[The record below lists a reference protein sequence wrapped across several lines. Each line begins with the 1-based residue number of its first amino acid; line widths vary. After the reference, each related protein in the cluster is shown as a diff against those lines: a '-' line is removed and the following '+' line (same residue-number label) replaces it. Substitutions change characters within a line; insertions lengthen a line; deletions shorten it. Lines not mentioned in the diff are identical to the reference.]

1 MVSHM
6 RPNKLFSDY
15 QFGFLS
21 GRWTTLQLL
30 HVLEKWT
37 KILDNGGSIDT
48 VYLDFMKAFD
58 TVPHKQLIGKLKSYG
73 IAEEI
78 ISWVK
83 SFLSGRKQ
91 QLRVNSSYSEF
102 KQVTSGIP
110 QGSILRPILFVIY
123 INDLPEMLD
132 SNCYMFADDTK
143 VFRQIQ
149 TTDDNDALQR
159 DLSHI
164 ETWSNTW
171 LLRFHLDKCQIMK
184 ADVLIIEPFYGG
196 SHKQMVDLLQSKI
209 RDCEVMTMKAK
220 KWHWRAR
227 TGALYLSQQIPYSHN
242 YRTLFASSVL
252 NLAELIALR
261 PDLQGLT
268 KILYFHEN
276 QLVYP
281 IKKQQDRDFQYG
293 YNQIISCMVADMVV
307 FNSKYN
313 MESFLSSIRTFL
325 NLIPDYRPKAL
336 DDAIRPKCQ
345 VLYFPLDLSDR
356 NGDQS
361 IEGLKPE
368 SSAHINNTDN
378 ILSDSQC
385 QIGDQLTKSQ
395 DSDIKDKEGNLT
407 CAKDP
412 CLSEAKHSNFVKP
425 LHIVWAHRWWS

>member
-1 MVSHM
+1 
-6 RPNKLFSDY
+6 
-15 QFGFLS
+15 
-21 GRWTTLQLL
+21 
-30 HVLEKWT
+30 
-37 KILDNGGSIDT
+37 
-48 VYLDFMKAFD
+48 MKA
-58 TVPHKQLIGKLKSYG
+58 
-73 IAEEI
+73 E
-78 ISWVK
+78 
-83 SFLSGRKQ
+83 
-91 QLRVNSSYSEF
+91 
-102 KQVTSGIP
+102 
-110 QGSILRPILFVIY
+110 
-123 INDLPEMLD
+123 
-132 SNCYMFADDTK
+132 
-143 VFRQIQ
+143 
-149 TTDDNDALQR
+149 
-159 DLSHI
+159 
-164 ETWSNTW
+164 
-171 LLRFHLDKCQIMK
+171 
-184 ADVLIIEPFYGG
+184 VLIIEPFYGG

-209 RDCEVMTMKAK
+209 SDCEVMTMKAK

-293 YNQIISCMVADMVV
+293 YNQIISCMVADTVV

-325 NLIPDYRPKAL
+325 NLIPDHRPKAL

-361 IEGLKPE
+361 IEGLKP
-368 SSAHINNTDN
+368 SAHINNTDN
-378 ILSDSQC
+378 ILSDSQG
-385 QIGDQLTKSQ
+385 QIGDQLIKSQ
-395 DSDIKDKEGNLT
+395 DSDIKDKEDNMT

-412 CLSEAKHSNFVKP
+412 CSPEAKHNFVKP
-425 LHIVWAHRWWS
+425 LHIVWAHRWEHDKDPDTFFEVVTSLSESGREFDLSVLGEQYTDIPEVFDSAKEKLQRHIVNWGYQESRKDYIDILKSADVVVSTALHEFFGVSMLEAVYYGCYPMCPNRLVYPEIFPGTSRKIFVDKHGSKLYQSSYNSRQ